1 MKYGRTEW
9 KKNEDM
15 IMDDFWNTQ
24 RKRNSERRIQDGTLQ
39 VKGTHQDLRRGEKES
54 NKKKSKKMKFTKIKQ
69 CVKEAQNLQEI

>member
-54 NKKKSKKMKFTKIKQ
+54 NKKKAKKWNSRK
-69 CVKEAQNLQEI
+69 